1 MNFVIYSIQPKTF
14 HQNPSYRLDMKYVMI
29 MKYKDLMPFMGF
41 IRTPLNSLRLQSTVC
56 MIQVWLFIPVS
67 SLTMWISGGSIKANV
82 SIVILHCSVFKYKW
96 TNILSFFF
104 FFSFSLVDFQFK
116 HEIQGSCRG
125 LQTSNNTATFA
136 FFTFL
141 SSYHLFPCTNIQ
153 LFRFSRLHMQRPYR
167 NWKWKNYEKEY
178 ARTPFFFFFLF
189 VQFFGQR
196 SRNSSG

>member
-29 MKYKDLMPFMGF
+29 MKYKDLMPFTGF

-104 FFSFSLVDFQFK
+104 FFLLFSGLPIQTWNTGQFQGAADKQQHCYICF
-116 HEIQGSCRG
+116 
-125 LQTSNNTATFA
+125 T

-178 ARTPFFFFFLF
+178 ARTPFFFFFVCSVLWTEK
-189 VQFFGQR
+189 
-196 SRNSSG
+196 